1 MWREKRIFPHAY
13 VSSNINLVK
22 AERNNTILFIEEMDA
37 QKFDMHLNNAII
49 YGRKLVDQRKLSQAI
64 LNAEI
69 GDRVNNKRQLRERSE
84 TNSNQRKLKKLKSYT
99 FSAIMEKSPLLTP
112 DFLDNILKKI
122 LAMI

>member
-1 MWREKRIFPHAY
+1 M
-13 VSSNINLVK
+13 K